1 MYLPSTVYLVVGTE
15 TEIVSVFTPNTER
28 CNLYFFGG
36 VTWTNVS
43 STAFG
48 NHAPRSWGKQTSSLR
63 CDGACVHTAPC
74 YPDHY
79 IGPHQDTMWTLA
91 SVRDTSRHQ
100 TKDTIIMQSHFAF
113 IWTVDYNYQHLLGYW
128 SLTVQKHK

>member
-1 MYLPSTVYLVVGTE
+1 MYLPSNVYLAVGTE

-28 CNLYFFGG
+28 CNLNFFGG

-48 NHAPRSWGKQTSSLR
+48 NHARAPRYWGKQTS
-63 CDGACVHTAPC
+63 DGACVHTAPC
-74 YPDHY
+74 YRD
-79 IGPHQDTMWTLA
+79 QDTMWTLA

-113 IWTVDYNYQHLLGYW
+113 IWTVDYNYQHVRGDW
-128 SLTVQKHK
+128 SLTVQKHKQII